1 MKMKREIMAI
11 ARAMGGIMEDKRSYL
26 CYWAR
31 VSSQITDHRSQITDH
46 RSTGR
51 KSFANKC
58 LAHCNGEHLSKYS
71 QCLRSLMIWQAARS
85 TTGSL

>member
-46 RSTGR
+46 RSQITDQQDGSR
-51 KSFANKC
+51 
-58 LAHCNGEHLSKYS
+58 
-71 QCLRSLMIWQAARS
+71 LRTSAWRTATVSTCRS
-85 TTGSL
+85 TPNA

>member
-31 VSSQITDHRSQITDH
+31 VSSQITDHRSQINRTEVVCEQVLGALQ
-46 RSTGR
+46 R
-51 KSFANKC
+51 
-58 LAHCNGEHLSKYS
+58 
-71 QCLRSLMIWQAARS
+71 
-85 TTGSL
+85 